1 MSEALLLREAYNE
14 QMWERRAN
22 GIDTE
27 SFEVWFARREQHK
40 AFFEAWNSQEANG
53 ESIAEA
59 LGA

>member
-1 MSEALLLREAYNE
+1 MTEALLLREAYNE

-40 AFFEAWNSQEANG
+40 AFFEAWNSQREEG
-53 ESIAEA
+53 E
-59 LGA
+59 